1 LIASGSYIKL
11 RPASIGNKMP
21 SSHGFRRKSRA
32 VMTQNNVPKGLSYLL
47 ADYNPGDKV
56 IIVIDPREHKTTPHR
71 RYHGKVGTV
80 LQVGRRTLKTSVV
93 IGNKQ
98 KILQTRLNHIKHLAA
113 VN

>member
-1 LIASGSYIKL
+1 LILAGSYIKL
-11 RPASIGNKMP
+11 RPVSTGNSMP
-21 SSHGFRRKSRA
+21 SSHGYRRKSRS
-32 VMTQNNVPKGLSYLL
+32 VMTQNSVPKGLSYLL
-47 ADYNPGDKV
+47 AEYNPGDKV

-93 IGNKQ
+93 IGNKR
-98 KILQTRLNHIKHLAA
+98 KMLQTRLNHIKHLTA

>member
-1 LIASGSYIKL
+1 ML
-11 RPASIGNKMP
+11 
-21 SSHGFRRKSRA
+21 
-32 VMTQNNVPKGLSYLL
+32 TE
-47 ADYNPGDKV
+47 YNPGDKV
-56 IIVIDPREHKTTPHR
+56 IIVIDPREHRTTPHR

-98 KILQTRLNHIKHLAA
+98 KILQTRLNHVKHLAA

>member
-1 LIASGSYIKL
+1 
-11 RPASIGNKMP
+11 MP
-21 SSHGFRRKSRA
+21 GSHGYRKKSRS
-32 VMTQNNVPKGLSYLL
+32 VMTKNTVPKGLSYLL
-47 ADYNPGDKV
+47 AEYNPGDKV
-56 IIVIDPREHKTTPHR
+56 IISIDPREHKTTPHR

-98 KILQTRLNHIKHLAA
+98 KILQTRLSHVKHLTA